1 MTYFINTRFSVLDD
15 TEMNAWLDS
24 NPIPNELVMH
34 TGGIMFYF
42 DEDLALQQLNTG
54 KTQVYNENVDTY
66 ASTDWN
72 SPLLRCEIVG
82 LFIDGVVQR
91 QIPSGAPGVNEF
103 TYDFTTGQFELNAA
117 LSGEWVMVQYVQS
130 WEYIYI

>member
-1 MTYFINTRFSVLDD
+1 MTYFLNTRFSVLDD
-15 TEMNAWLDS
+15 TEMNTWSDS

-34 TGGIMFYF
+34 TGGVMFYF

-66 ASTDWN
+66 AATDWN

-82 LFIDGVVQR
+82 LFIDGVLQR

-117 LSGEWVMVQYVQS
+117 LAGEWVMVQYVQS